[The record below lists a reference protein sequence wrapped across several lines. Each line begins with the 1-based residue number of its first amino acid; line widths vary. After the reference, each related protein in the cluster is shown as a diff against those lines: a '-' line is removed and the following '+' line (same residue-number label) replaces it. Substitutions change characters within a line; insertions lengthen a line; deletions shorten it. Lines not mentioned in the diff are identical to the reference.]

1 MVETETTTET
11 QRTQRLHREKQILM
25 PKDAHEMNESEVRSR
40 IITLGFG
47 GDERLFI
54 AFYRKLQQGLPE
66 GTGIVLRGSVVTNQ
80 RHEDGQPFDSLGKG
94 TSDLDVTL
102 VGSKVMEAWSSDA
115 YYIPGMHTKPLC
127 DKDPEIAPS
136 LKELRESLQ
145 TLVGRPVNFQATS
158 SLVLY
163 GRDVLFGETYFVV
176 VPSGENA

>member
-1 MVETETTTET
+1 
-11 QRTQRLHREKQILM
+11 M
-25 PKDAHEMNESEVRSR
+25 PKDAHEMSENELRSR
-40 IITLGFG
+40 IVTLAFG

-80 RHEDGQPFDSLGKG
+80 RHENGAPFDALGKG

-102 VGSKVMEAWSSDA
+102 VGKKAMEMWNSDA
-115 YYIPGMHTKPLC
+115 YYLPGLHTKPLC

-136 LKELRESLQ
+136 LNRLRESLQ
-145 TLVGRPVNFQATS
+145 ELVGRPVNFQATS

-163 GRDVLFGETYFVV
+163 SRDMLFGEPYYVV
-176 VPSGENA
+176 VHAEADA